1 MAEAALQTI
10 TTLQKMLDEK
20 NIQLKNKDELVNKM
34 RRDLLN

>member
-1 MAEAALQTI
+1 MAKAALQTI

>member
-1 MAEAALQTI
+1 MAKAALQTI
-10 TTLQKMLDEK
+10 TTLQKLLDEK